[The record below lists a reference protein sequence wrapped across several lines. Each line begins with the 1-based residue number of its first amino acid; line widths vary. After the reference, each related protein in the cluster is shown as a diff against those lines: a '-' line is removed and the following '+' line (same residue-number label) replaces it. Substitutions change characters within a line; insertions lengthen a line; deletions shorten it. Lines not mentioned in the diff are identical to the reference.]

1 MHDMQIQAGAPLITS
16 PDTNDTT
23 TARPTPQRLLYLAVV
38 IVAVPVYVAD
48 QLSKAWAVANLQP
61 DQPRE
66 LIGSVL
72 QLNLTRNPGAAFSI
86 ATGATWILT
95 AIACF
100 VVVFVVITAR
110 RLGSR
115 GWALA
120 LGLLLAGS
128 LGNLTDR
135 MFRAPGPG
143 RGQVVDFVQLPHYPI
158 FNVADSA
165 IVSAAVL
172 IALMAFRGVGI
183 DGTRAPGDK
192 RGHDKPGHD
201 KPPNDKPGHD
211 LPRNDSPISDNRQA
225 DSPAGDNRQADS
237 PAGDNRQAD
246 SQDESARVRPPQQQT
261 GTDHDV

>member
-1 MHDMQIQAGAPLITS
+1 MHDMQIQAGAPLIPS
-16 PDTNDTT
+16 PGPNEHTPEPS
-23 TARPTPQRLLYLAVV
+23 RPRRQLYLAVV

-48 QLSKAWAVANLQP
+48 QLTKAWAAANLRP

-72 QLNLTRNPGAAFSI
+72 RLNLIRNSGAAFSI
-86 ATGATWILT
+86 GTGATWVLT
-95 AIACF
+95 AIACS

-115 GWALA
+115 GWAVA

-143 RGQVVDFVQLPHYPI
+143 RGEVVDFVQLPHYPI
-158 FNVADSA
+158 FNIADSA

-172 IALMAFRGVGI
+172 IALMAFRGVSI
-183 DGTRAPGDK
+183 DGTREP
-192 RGHDKPGHD
+192 
-201 KPPNDKPGHD
+201 
-211 LPRNDSPISDNRQA
+211 
-225 DSPAGDNRQADS
+225 
-237 PAGDNRQAD
+237 
-246 SQDESARVRPPQQQT
+246 RVRPGREGPANGSPRLEAAKTDGPAGKGQQIDRSESETSAVEPPHPPT
-261 GTDHDV
+261 GTDRDV

>member
-16 PDTNDTT
+16 PPANE
-23 TARPTPQRLLYLAVV
+23 PTIAPSTPRRLLYLALVL
-38 IVAVPVYVAD
+38 VAVPVYVAD
-48 QLSKAWAVANLQP
+48 QLTKAWATANLRP

-72 QLNLTRNPGAAFSI
+72 QLNLIRNSGAAFSI
-86 ATGATWILT
+86 GTGATWVLT
-95 AIACF
+95 MIACS

-143 RGQVVDFVQLPHYPI
+143 RGHVVDFLQLPHYPI
-158 FNVADSA
+158 FNIADSA

-172 IALMAFRGVGI
+172 IAVLAFRGIGI
-183 DGTRAPGDK
+183 DGTREPGERAQD
-192 RGHDKPGHD
+192 PGTPED
-201 KPPNDKPGHD
+201 QASDQ
-211 LPRNDSPISDNRQA
+211 LPERKA
-225 DSPAGDNRQADS
+225 
-237 PAGDNRQAD
+237 
-246 SQDESARVRPPQQQT
+246 
-261 GTDHDV
+261 GTDHDA